1 MIDVKQIAKSKGDAA
16 SGGRT
21 LQGGFGISE
30 GTVEEASHAL
40 TADKA
45 KRAETADEAEHAKR
59 ANNADR
65 ANFASVAGELSE
77 DADVLQRYLRKD
89 IDDTAKGVITFEQV
103 QKALKGFLIG
113 QGYQFDADGNIIA
126 HSVKSDTVDAGSV
139 TADTVTANDITSKH
153 DTTDEL
159 VAQVLATIA
168 QLKVKGDSTFSGML
182 SSPEFVS
189 GFLAGKGWRIK
200 NVPTLNA
207 AGVLENKYT
216 EEIDNLIVR
225 GSMRVYEMIISQ
237 LLGENDN
244 RIFTAMLEVD
254 HYDTE
259 TGKVYLDTK
268 EGRYYNPFRK
278 DDCIMVQQYN
288 GMPSAENNYYV
299 TKNYELI
306 VTEVGSEGSGEDML
320 AWVKFRNFTCSMEGA
335 TPEQMITK
343 KDTFVRVDN
352 LTDPDRK
359 GIIQMMTVGSDT
371 PYMDVIHGLKTDP
384 ENALKGRLGN
394 LEGIVHPIFGALRG
408 FGEYLNNLYATGD
421 LILRRTGESIDT
433 KFQML
438 ENMFSTRFAQTSYDL
453 SNDSNYLENGQFLQK
468 VDATESETLIDGW
481 GIESKDDIQ
490 FWVDAN
496 GLPMMV
502 NGMVTT
508 SGNHRVTIEGN
519 EGRNMLRIQDCGI
532 SQKNALI
539 RKPGTHKEYTK
550 PSTDKNAEGFASTG
564 DGSVE
569 VQDKLYVSLKIYAKA
584 AGTLTMGFEGCSTV
598 EGKEN
603 DLAAKSYDI
612 PYGGEWQVVKMEGK
626 WNGTGNFIIRFTG
639 DAYISLASITDEPL
653 EEFSKTVST
662 QIQQTAT
669 NIKLLGENIDKV
681 NGTTTQ
687 LGIDLDTEKKEIRQ
701 YVKEVDE
708 TNRTDTSSQI
718 TQTAND
724 ITSTVNQTIKD
735 QYNTVTEEYG
745 SAIKQSANEI
755 QSWVEGKSYSTTGQ
769 LETAKTEIKQT
780 TDAITLSA
788 SKAQKTADG
797 AVSSISELSVTVDG
811 IKTTVGKKV
820 DNDTYKKAIDALDKA
835 AATAQG
841 TADTA
846 VKNASAAQ
854 STADTAVTNA
864 ANAASAAA
872 AAALAASTA
881 ETNAK
886 DYTDSSI
893 TQSEKTIMEK
903 VNKVSFDDAGNVT
916 NISTSGLVT
925 TSNFSGLFTTNMT
938 KNGVVT
944 NGQMSVYVT
953 KNDDGYIS
961 NASIG
966 ADRVILSGH
975 TMAFSGNQITI
986 DTTNFKL
993 DASGNVTMKGAV
1005 TATSGKIGSFSITNR
1020 KDVTGFEFYD
1030 LYAAHDSSGNIE
1042 ACNVDLGYNG
1052 LTVGIGNSSKGAYAD
1067 VRIGHGGSKTTSGF
1081 AYSNVLYTYVNSN
1094 YGSETGAAYFGASGK
1109 GTNVKGITAYA
1120 AGGTHNYALYADKG
1134 LVKGA
1139 ICPSVKVVSSDYS
1152 LTEEDNFIIC
1162 TNPSNTIT
1170 LTFPASPAT
1179 GQMYFVI
1186 QTSAR
1191 VNFAGN
1197 GHSFRGR
1204 YTGPTGYSGTGGQI
1218 NIFVFDGSNWSCSYA
1233 N

>member
-1 MIDVKQIAKSKGDAA
+1 MIETKIIVKQKDASKGTGVAA
-16 SGGRT
+16 SISSAGGT
-21 LQGGFGISE
+21 SQGSIE
-30 GTVEEASHAL
+30 HAL
-40 TADKA
+40 SADKA
-45 KRAETADEAEHAKR
+45 KKADTADTANYANTAGYAAR
-59 ANNADR
+59 AG
-65 ANFASVAGELSE
+65 FASKAGELSE

-89 IDDTAKGVITFEQV
+89 IDDTARGVITFEQV

-113 QGYQFDADGNIIA
+113 QGYQFDEAGNIIA
-126 HSVKSDTVDAGSV
+126 HTVKSDTVDAGSV
-139 TADTVTANDITSKH
+139 TADTVTANDVTSKH

-168 QLKVKGDSTFSGML
+168 QLKVQGDSTFAGSL
-182 SSPEFVS
+182 SSPEFIS

-200 NVPTLNA
+200 NVPTPNA

-268 EGRYYNPFRK
+268 EGRYFNPFRK

-384 ENALKGRLGN
+384 QNALKGRLGN
-394 LEGIVHPIFGALRG
+394 LQGIVHPIFGALKG

-481 GIESKDDIQ
+481 NIESKDDTQ

-502 NGMVTT
+502 NGMATV
-508 SGNHRVTIEGN
+508 SGNHRVSIEAN
-519 EGRNMLRIQDCGI
+519 EGRNMLRIQNCGI
-532 SQKNALI
+532 SQANSLI
-539 RKPGTHKEYTK
+539 RKPGTHKEYAN
-550 PSTDKNAEGFASTG
+550 PSTDKNADGFASTG
-564 DGSVE
+564 DSYVE

-584 AGTLTMGFEGCSTV
+584 AGTLTVGFEGCSTV
-598 EGKEN
+598 EGKTN
-603 DLAAKSYDI
+603 DLAAKSYDVA
-612 PYGGEWQVVKMEGK
+612 YDGEWKLVKMEGK

-653 EEFSKTVST
+653 SEFSKTVST

-687 LGIDLDTEKKEIRQ
+687 LGIDLDTEKREIRQ
-701 YVKEVDE
+701 YVKETDE
-708 TNRTDTSSQI
+708 ANRTDTSSQI
-718 TQTAND
+718 TQTANS
-724 ITSTVNQTIKD
+724 ITTTVNKTFKD
-735 QYNTVTEEYG
+735 QYDTITKEYG
-745 SAIKQSANEI
+745 SAISQNESEI
-755 QSWVEGKSYSTTGQ
+755 HTWVEGKSYSTTGE
-769 LETAKTEIKQT
+769 LTAAKTEIKQT
-780 TDAITLSA
+780 TDAISLSA
-788 SKAQKTADG
+788 SKAQDTADG
-797 AVSSISELSVTVDG
+797 AVTSISQLSVTVDG
-811 IKTTVGKKV
+811 IKTTVAGKV
-820 DNDTYKKAIDALDKA
+820 DNDTYTKAKDALDKA
-835 AATAQG
+835 
-841 TADTA
+841 
-846 VKNASAAQ
+846 VKAAQ
-854 STADTAVTNA
+854 STADGAVTDASKAKKA
-864 ANAASAAA
+864 ADDAKSYAVTEIEQTNEAIN
-872 AAALAASTA
+872 ALAT
-881 ETNAK
+881 
-886 DYTDSSI
+886 
-893 TQSEKTIMEK
+893 K
-903 VNKVSFDDAGNVT
+903 VVFDENGNVT
-916 NISTSGLVT
+916 NISKSGLLVT
-925 TSNFSGLFTTNMT
+925 EDKTELKTSISDVEGKIQSEATIKTWIT
-938 KNGVVT
+938 
-944 NGQMSVYVT
+944 
-953 KNDDGYIS
+953 DGIS
-961 NASIG
+961 NATIE
-966 ADRVILSGH
+966 ANKINLSGH
-975 TMAFSGNQITI
+975 TMAFSGSQITI

-993 DASGNVTMKGAV
+993 DAAGNVTMNGAV
-1005 TATSGKIGSFSITNR
+1005 TATSGKIGSFSITDR
-1020 KDVTGFEFYD
+1020 KGDVGFTFYD
-1030 LYAAHDSSGNIE
+1030 LYAAHDSYGNIE

-1052 LTVGIGNSSKGAYAD
+1052 LTVGVGNSSKGAYAD
-1067 VRIGHGGSKTTSGF
+1067 VRIGHSGSKTSSGF
-1081 AYSNVLYTYVNSN
+1081 AYSNVLYAYSYSR
-1094 YGSETGAAYFGASGK
+1094 YGSETGAAYIGASGS
-1109 GTNVKGITAYA
+1109 GTTVKGITAYA

-1139 ICPSVKVVSSDYS
+1139 LCPNVKVVSSSYT

-1162 TNPSNTIT
+1162 TNPRNEIS
-1170 LTFPASPAT
+1170 LTFPNNPAT
-1179 GQMYFVI
+1179 GQAYIVI

-1191 VNFAGN
+1191 VSFIGN
-1197 GHSFRGR
+1197 GHSFRGKLS
-1204 YTGPTGYSGTGGQI
+1204 GPTAYSGTGGQI